1 MKRCELA
8 EKFDIEK
15 VDQSD
20 FENTVGVLLMKWN
33 YCLKNWMAHL
43 SYAEWNYVT
52 DLTEEH
58 KRKVSSVTTPG
69 RRQSRTLI
77 LSRNQDQNSLE
88 TEFSIAIWRQ
98 IATETTVSIDFYS
111 AFVDSVFD
119 CHLPGVVTIKP
130 SPLPFEPFSDQWN
143 FP

>member
-1 MKRCELA
+1 MVVLNNLITYSIISDSGDKSWMKRCELA

-58 KRKVSSVTTPG
+58 KRKVSS
-69 RRQSRTLI
+69 TLHI
-77 LSRNQDQNSLE
+77 K
-88 TEFSIAIWRQ
+88 RQ
-98 IATETTVSIDFYS
+98 IWFI
-111 AFVDSVFD
+111 
-119 CHLPGVVTIKP
+119 L
-130 SPLPFEPFSDQWN
+130 
-143 FP
+143 

>member
-1 MKRCELA
+1 MVGLNNLITYSIISDPDDKSWMKRCELA

-58 KRKVSSVTTPG
+58 KNKVSSVTTAG
-69 RRQSRTLI
+69 RRQWRTPI
-77 LSRNQDQNSLE
+77 LSRNQDQNS
-88 TEFSIAIWRQ
+88 
-98 IATETTVSIDFYS
+98 
-111 AFVDSVFD
+111 
-119 CHLPGVVTIKP
+119 
-130 SPLPFEPFSDQWN
+130 
-143 FP
+143 

>member
-33 YCLKNWMAHL
+33 YCLKNWMAYL

-58 KRKVSSVTTPG
+58 KHKVSSVTTPG
-69 RRQSRTLI
+69 RQQSRTPI

-88 TEFSIAIWRQ
+88 TEFLIAICRHTGYKW
-98 IATETTVSIDFYS
+98 ATENTVSIDF
-111 AFVDSVFD
+111 
-119 CHLPGVVTIKP
+119 
-130 SPLPFEPFSDQWN
+130 
-143 FP
+143 